1 MSKKIVIIGGGP
13 GGYVAAI
20 RAAQLGAQ
28 VTLVEKKKLG
38 GTCLNRGC
46 VPTKT
51 LLHAA
56 RIYKTV
62 RTARQFGIYSTTDSI
77 RYDKMVEKKNEVVRN
92 NIIGIETIF
101 KNRHIRLI
109 DGTARLSDPNTIKI
123 ETAEGKSVEESAD
136 AVVIASGSE
145 PLIPKSIK
153 YDGDRVI
160 TTTEALDLDN
170 LPSSIAIVGGSV
182 SGCEF
187 ACLFGQLGSRV
198 YVIEML
204 DRIVPTEDKEISR
217 RLSGQ
222 LKRLGVNVMTKTSV
236 KSLERRYP
244 AGSVSVFTDKGEVS
258 TDYCLLAVGRKLNTN
273 NIGLETLGIDF
284 SRKGIKTDKRM
295 QTNVPGVYAAGDVTG
310 TYQLAHVASAQGI
323 IAVENIMKI
332 DSTMDYR
339 AIPSFIYT
347 DPEIASVGLKP
358 EEAVEKSI
366 DIIEGKATFKGNAM
380 AHAIEQSGGFVK
392 TVIDKKTD
400 KILGIH
406 MFGPRVTELL
416 PEAVI
421 MIKMNMTSA
430 DVKNIIHPHP
440 TLSETVKES
449 VLAAAGEAIH
459 AA

>member
-28 VTLVEKKKLG
+28 VTVVEKDKLG

-62 RTARQFGIYSTTDSI
+62 QNTRQFGIYCTIDSF

-92 NIIGIETIF
+92 NVIGVETIF
-101 KNRHIRLI
+101 KNRHIKLLSGI
-109 DGTARLSDPNTIKI
+109 ARLSDPTTLTI
-123 ETAEGKSVEESAD
+123 ETAEGKRVKESAD
-136 AVVIASGSE
+136 ALVIATGSE

-153 YDGDRVI
+153 FDGDRVI

-170 LPSSIAIVGGSV
+170 LPSSIVIVGGSV

-198 YVIEML
+198 YLIEML
-204 DRIVPTEDKEISR
+204 DRIVPTEDKELSR
-217 RLSGQ
+217 RLAGR
-222 LKRLGVNVMTKTSV
+222 LKRLGVNVMTKTRV
-236 KSLERRYP
+236 KSLERQYP
-244 AGSVSVFTDKGEVS
+244 MGSVTVFTDKDQVNA
-258 TDYCLLAVGRKLNTN
+258 DYCLLAMGRKLNTK

-284 SRKGIKTDKRM
+284 SSKGIKTDKRM
-295 QTNVPGVYAAGDVTG
+295 ETNVSGVYAVGDVTG
-310 TYQLAHVASAQGI
+310 KYQLAHVASEQGI
-323 IAVENIMKI
+323 IAVENIMEI
-332 DSTMDYR
+332 DATMDYG

-358 EEAVEKSI
+358 EEAVEKGM

-380 AHAIEQSGGFVK
+380 AHAIEQTSGFVK
-392 TVIDKKTD
+392 TVIDKKTL
-400 KILGIH
+400 KILGVH
-406 MFGPRVTELL
+406 MFGPHVTELL
-416 PEAVI
+416 PEAVT
-421 MIKMNMTSA
+421 MIKMGMTLA
-430 DVKNIIHPHP
+430 DVKNVIYPHP

-449 VLAAAGEAIH
+449 VLAAVGEAIH
-459 AA
+459 A